1 MTETQEELRE
11 RIGDL
16 AFAVTQE
23 GATEH
28 AFTGAYDHFFEKGIY
43 LDVVSG
49 QPLFSSLDKY
59 QSGCGWPAF
68 TKPIENRLVTNYD
81 DFSYNMHRIEVRS
94 RQANSHLGHVFN
106 DGPMDKGGL
115 RYCINSAA
123 LQFVPYEE
131 LDARGLSDYKV
142 LFEEEN

>member
-1 MTETQEELRE
+1 MTETQEDLKK

-16 AFAVTQE
+16 AYAVTQE
-23 GATEH
+23 AATEY
-28 AFTGAYDHFFEKGIY
+28 AFSGEYDDFFEKGIY

-68 TKPIENRLVTNYD
+68 TNPIDNRSLTNHED
-81 DFSYNMHRIEVRS
+81 LSYNMRRIEVRS
-94 RQANSHLGHVFN
+94 RLANSHLGHVFN
-106 DGPMDKGGL
+106 DGPLEKGGL

-123 LQFVPYEE
+123 LEFVPYDE
-131 LDARGLSDYKV
+131 LDARGLSDYKT
-142 LFEEEN
+142 LFEE